1 MGLILE
7 NAFKEDPQES
17 QLLLTENKSKK
28 NSAWKYSTYKKEGG
42 SPTFFVFFFFFP
54 QILISETEFHLVFIL
69 DKTHVPHAYMC
80 FLSLSSLFKSHLN
93 SAQIL
98 LGVVIHVQLCQE
110 ANTSW
115 RDGSAG
121 RFATSWVA
129 EEL

>member
-54 QILISETEFHLVFIL
+54 PDIDKWNRISF
-69 DKTHVPHAYMC
+69 
-80 FLSLSSLFKSHLN
+80 
-93 SAQIL
+93 
-98 LGVVIHVQLCQE
+98 GVH
-110 ANTSW
+110 SW
-115 RDGSAG
+115 
-121 RFATSWVA
+121 
-129 EEL
+129 